1 MSLAIQKNNQST
13 HNFMRFM
20 AWAVLAILVTL
31 IAAGQ
36 VHAAD
41 ILKAGDTTVKETFGT
56 GSTFA
61 KWLILGEVIFGV
73 FSYIKT
79 KNLLLLG
86 GVVVVIVFTTIGFN
100 LAA

>member
-1 MSLAIQKNNQST
+1 MDMNVQKQNKYGQYIGLAV
-13 HNFMRFM
+13 F
-20 AWAVLAILVTL
+20 AILITF
-31 IAAGQ
+31 IALGQ
-36 VHAAD
+36 AQAAD
-41 ILKAGDTTVKETFGT
+41 ILKAGGATVKETFGA

>member
-1 MSLAIQKNNQST
+1 MNTDINHNNEFST
-13 HNFMRFM
+13 KLVRFVAFATFALLLTLM
-20 AWAVLAILVTL
+20 AM
-31 IAAGQ
+31 GQ

-41 ILKAGDTTVKETFGT
+41 ILKTGDATVKETFGS

-86 GVVVVIVFTTIGFN
+86 GVVVVIVFTTIGFG

>member
-1 MSLAIQKNNQST
+1 MNLATVQNQEFAERLT
-13 HNFMRFM
+13 RFLL
-20 AWAVLAILVTL
+20 LATVALLVTIL
-31 IAAGQ
+31 SMGQ

-41 ILKAGDTTVKETFGT
+41 ILAPGATTVNETFGA

-73 FSYIKT
+73 FMYIKT

-100 LAA
+100 LAT